1 MVCHGVPNLK
11 MVVFHHPYRP
21 HLFKGEREASNL
33 PRWLIGYCRGLI
45 IYYLVI
51 VGDYDKPHYL
61 DVYSDYIYIFI
72 FTQIIGYDWFPVGSL
87 LVRILAVP
95 SPE

>member
-1 MVCHGVPNLK
+1 MVGD
-11 MVVFHHPYRP
+11 Y
-21 HLFKGEREASNL
+21 
-33 PRWLIGYCRGLI
+33 

-61 DVYSDYIYIFI
+61 DVYSDDIFI